1 VLHKDFQM
9 KKKIRKKK
17 IPGKKNKIPGNE
29 KKFRFLGIFMNIPSF
44 NKFRRNIPA
53 KKVEKFRRNFR
64 KFRAGI
70 PSFSD
75 SRQFILKIIYN
86 YKKLTPLKFIL
97 FS

>member
-1 VLHKDFQM
+1 VKKIII
-9 KKKIRKKK
+9 KKKQ

-44 NKFRRNIPA
+44 SKFRRNIPA

-75 SRQFILKIIYN
+75 TQNYVEILHNI
-86 YKKLTPLKFIL
+86 KFLLIKD
-97 FS
+97 

>member
-1 VLHKDFQM
+1 M
-9 KKKIRKKK
+9 K
-17 IPGKKNKIPGNE
+17 

-44 NKFRRNIPA
+44 SKFRRNIPA

-75 SRQFILKIIYN
+75 SPLFLFFEELLFYFLSVFYMRP
-86 YKKLTPLKFIL
+86 KKV
-97 FS
+97 